1 MLKWLFRIVAAV
13 AGLLLLLFIAV
24 QVSPWPGALAIRFIF
39 DRGSAAA
46 SAALEKH
53 VPEGITST
61 LAVSYDP
68 NDSHA
73 LLDVYYPP
81 NLADAQNK
89 PVVVWTHG
97 GGFVSGARGDIANYL
112 KVISGK
118 GFITVGIDYTIA
130 PERPYPTPV
139 RQLNVAL
146 GFLASHA
153 DELKL
158 GRNGFVL
165 AGDSAGAQISA
176 QTAAIITSPD
186 YATAVG
192 ITSSVKPESLK
203 GVVLFCGPYD
213 LGAVNTDGPFGLF
226 LKTVMWAYSGSK
238 DAKNDQ
244 AFQLMSVRN
253 HVTAQFPPAFISAGN
268 ADPLLPQSQA
278 LAEKLKSLGRD
289 VNELFFASDYAPP
302 LGHEYQFDLDHE
314 AGQTALAKLDIFLN
328 HLAVL
333 P

>member
-1 MLKWLFRIVAAV
+1 MVKWLLRIVVGIIAL
-13 AGLLLLLFIAV
+13 AGVLFIAA
-24 QVSPWPGALAIRFIF
+24 QLSPWPGALFIRFIF

-53 VPEGITST
+53 VPPGITST
-61 LAVSYDP
+61 LAVPYDP
-68 NDSHA
+68 QDGHA
-73 LLDVYYPP
+73 LLDVYYPA
-81 NLADAQNK
+81 NLQGAQNK

-97 GGFVSGARGDIANYL
+97 GGFVSGRRSDVANYL
-112 KVISGK
+112 KVISGQ
-118 GFITVGIDYTIA
+118 GFITISVDYTIS
-130 PERPYPTPV
+130 PERTYPTPV
-139 RQLNVAL
+139 RELNAAL
-146 GFLASHA
+146 GYLADHG

-158 GRNGFVL
+158 GNRGFVL

-176 QTAAIITSPD
+176 QAAAIITSPD

-192 ITSSVKPESLK
+192 IVPTFKPDIIK
-203 GVVLFCGPYD
+203 GLVLFCGPYD
-213 LGAVNTDGPFGLF
+213 LGAVNTDGPFGWF
-226 LKTVMWAYSGSK
+226 LNTVMWSYSGSK
-238 DAKNDQ
+238 DAKNNQ

-278 LAEKLKSLGRD
+278 LAEKLKSLGAD
-289 VNELFFASDYAPP
+289 VDTLFFAQDTTPP

-314 AGQTALAKLDIFLN
+314 PGQTALARTVAFLQR
-328 HLAVL
+328 LAAL